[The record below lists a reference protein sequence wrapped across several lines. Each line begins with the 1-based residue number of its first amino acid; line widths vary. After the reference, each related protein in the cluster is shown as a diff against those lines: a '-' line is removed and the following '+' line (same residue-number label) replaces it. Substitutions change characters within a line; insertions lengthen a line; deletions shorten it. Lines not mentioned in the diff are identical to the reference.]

1 MVDMTKHPLHYSREL
16 VMVLLSLD
24 LRPLETVNM
33 IITYSSGLLQKV
45 ARGLA
50 FSTMSCGQHPLQ
62 GSTLLLSSY
71 RSHLSLRMA
80 CGSWGLPAWDDRVLL
95 CHMNKQQQ
103 LHSLVVCGTWASL
116 LHWSPWLLQ
125 VDVIFAPP
133 IEEGADILIG
143 EWVTDLDQA
152 WVSLTPVS
160 VYVASALYFQK
171 ALESSC
177 GYSQHPCSS
186 LAWMFLS
193 GELELQKFHSWKL
206 ARASQWPWV

>member
-1 MVDMTKHPLHYSREL
+1 MHKGMDVCVERNVLEARRAESNQSVNCAAARRGPSGESKDAISHHKESERSGWNLMVDMTKHPLHYSREL

-80 CGSWGLPAWDDRVLL
+80 CGS
-95 CHMNKQQQ
+95 
-103 LHSLVVCGTWASL
+103 
-116 LHWSPWLLQ
+116 
-125 VDVIFAPP
+125 
-133 IEEGADILIG
+133 
-143 EWVTDLDQA
+143 
-152 WVSLTPVS
+152 
-160 VYVASALYFQK
+160 
-171 ALESSC
+171 
-177 GYSQHPCSS
+177 
-186 LAWMFLS
+186 
-193 GELELQKFHSWKL
+193 
-206 ARASQWPWV
+206 